1 MDFPHLNQK
10 SLVPVTVQG
19 FFRYEYMV
27 KKVKNAWYCLK
38 SRPGMERRERIDI
51 MFFFDNENI
60 EHGESLFDSIKHVN
74 EYGQEYWTA
83 RELIPILE
91 YNE

>member
-1 MDFPHLNQK
+1 
-10 SLVPVTVQG
+10 
-19 FFRYEYMV
+19 
-27 KKVKNAWYCLK
+27 
-38 SRPGMERRERIDI
+38 

-83 RELIPILE
+83 RELQPVLE
-91 YNE
+91 YKQWRRFSETIGRAQDACETSGYNVSEHFAKVGKMIKIGQGGKRVEGPYIYVG